1 MVLSMKR
8 FFGIALFMLIF
19 SVVYA
24 FGHYVALST
33 IFMLFSWHIPYVLF
47 FVFLFPVSFILSTT
61 LERYSPNVVSKAFYV
76 LNAVEMGFM
85 FFLFVLT
92 VIYRVLSIFFSFD
105 KFLAGIIILGIAV
118 MVSVYAILHASN
130 IYTVTL
136 SVVIKGLKKP
146 LRIVQLSDV
155 HLGTIRNHGYLEKIL
170 RKVQDINPDVVVITG
185 DLFDGTAPL
194 HPKMV
199 DQFNTLSMPIYFVT
213 GNHELYEHYDQVL
226 PILKSTKIRVLRN
239 ESVTYKGVQIIGVDY
254 GHGSEYLEGVLR
266 TMNTQQPS
274 LLLYH
279 VPVQLSVLEK
289 YKINLH
295 LAGHTHNGQLFPFG
309 LLTRLFYSNIHGLKV
324 SKSSAQYVSAGT
336 GTWGPPMRLGT
347 KSEITV
353 IDLVS

>member
-1 MVLSMKR
+1 MKR

-19 SVVYA
+19 SIVYA
-24 FGHYVALST
+24 FGHYFALST
-33 IFMLFSWHIPYVLF
+33 MSMLFNIEMPYLVV
-47 FVFLFPVSFILSTT
+47 FVFLFPISFILSTT
-61 LERYSPNVVSKAFYV
+61 LERYSPNVVSKVFYI

-92 VIYRVLSIFFSFD
+92 VVYRVMAIFFSFD
-105 KFLAGIIILGIAV
+105 KVLAGIVILGLAV
-118 MVSVYAILHASN
+118 VVSVYAIIHASR
-130 IYTVTL
+130 IYTVNI
-136 SVVIKGLKKP
+136 SVITKGIKKH
-146 LRIVQLSDV
+146 LRLVQLSDV
-155 HLGTIRNHGYLEKIL
+155 HLGTIRNHGYLKKIL
-170 RKVQDINPDVVVITG
+170 SKIQEINPDIVVITG

-226 PILKSTKIRVLRN
+226 PILNSTKIRVLRN
-239 ESVTYKGVQIIGVDY
+239 EAITCKGLQIIGVDY
-254 GHGSEYLEGVLR
+254 GHGSEYLESVLR
-266 TMNTQQPS
+266 TIDIEPPS
-274 LLLYH
+274 VLLYH

-309 LLTRLFYSNIHGLKV
+309 ILTRLFYSNIHGLKS
-324 SKSSAQYVSAGT
+324 SKKSAQYVSAGT